1 MLANQRGRTLAGG
14 SPYKVK
20 RKNESQILSHNLIF
34 NFQFV
39 LFHVKHRKIS
49 KNDLKKE
56 LKDKK
61 LQKNDKKIL
70 QLQNVYVIII
80 FK

>member
-1 MLANQRGRTLAGG
+1 MICSQIKEGEP
-14 SPYKVK
+14 SPGVLPTKSK
-20 RKNESQILSHNLIF
+20 EKNERQILSHNLIF
-34 NFQFV
+34 NFQFI

-61 LQKNDKKIL
+61 LQKK
-70 QLQNVYVIII
+70 
-80 FK
+80 